1 MLQVSEVSKVGSFGC
16 QLKDQEKKK
25 KQKKETAAESF
36 AVIYEKEKKIIIDK
50 FVKK

>member
-25 KQKKETAAESF
+25 KQKKETAAEPF
-36 AVIYEKEKKIIIDK
+36 AVIYEKEKKIVIDN

>member
-1 MLQVSEVSKVGSFGC
+1 LRVNEVLNIGSFGC

-25 KQKKETAAESF
+25 KQKKETAAEPF
-36 AVIYEKEKKIIIDK
+36 AVIFEKEKKIIIDN